1 MKPPWLPSGL
11 PRRHRHNET
20 ATMNRL
26 NERVLTRLQEME
38 VRFEETLAEMVK
50 PDVASD
56 TNRLRDLGI
65 LHSELRPVV
74 EAYREYNDAMDEM
87 GEAAELLTAET
98 DSDMRDYLTSL
109 HSEGEHEL
117 ERIVTRLQVLLI
129 PKDPDDDKGVIVE
142 LRPAAGGDE
151 AGLWATDLHR
161 MYERF
166 AERHGWAT
174 EPINLSWAD
183 GGGLSFGQFAVK
195 GKGAYSRF
203 KWEAGPHRVQ
213 RVPKTE
219 SQGRIHTSI
228 ATVAILPEVEA
239 VEVEIHENDLEV
251 ETMRSQGPG
260 GQSVN
265 TTDSAVRITHVPTG
279 LVVSC
284 QDEKSQLQNKLKAM
298 RVLRARLYQ
307 QQLEEQMGERSDARR
322 LQVGTGERAEKIRTY
337 NFKENR
343 VTDHRVGMTVHS
355 LPAILDGDLDG
366 FHESLMAQAAAD
378 VLAGES

>member
-1 MKPPWLPSGL
+1 
-11 PRRHRHNET
+11 
-20 ATMNRL
+20 MNRL
-26 NERVLTRLQEME
+26 NERVLKRLHEME
-38 VRFEETLAEMVK
+38 ERFEETLSAMAA
-50 PDVASD
+50 PDVAANP
-56 TNRLRDLGI
+56 NRLRELGI
-65 LHSELRPVV
+65 LHSELKPVV
-74 EAYREYNDAMDEM
+74 EAYREYNDAVAEM
-87 GEAAELLTAET
+87 GEAVEMLEAEA
-98 DSDMRDYLTSL
+98 DPDMREYINSL
-109 HSEGEHEL
+109 QSESEQDL
-117 ERIVTRLQVLLI
+117 ERIVTRLQVLLV
-129 PKDPDDDKGVIVE
+129 PKDIDDDKDVIVE

-174 EPINLSWAD
+174 EPIDLSWAD

-228 ATVAILPEVEA
+228 ATVAVLPEVEA
-239 VEVEIHENDLEV
+239 VEVEIHDNDLEI
-251 ETMRSQGPG
+251 ETMRSTGPG

-265 TTDSAVRITHVPTG
+265 TTDSAIRITHKPTG
-279 LVVSC
+279 MVVSC

-322 LQVGTGERAEKIRTY
+322 SQVGTGERAEKIRTY

-343 VTDHRVGMTVHS
+343 VTDHRIGMTVHS

-366 FHESLMAQAAAD
+366 FHEGLMAQAAAD
-378 VLAGES
+378 VLAGDS

>member
-1 MKPPWLPSGL
+1 V
-11 PRRHRHNET
+11 T
-20 ATMNRL
+20 L
-26 NERVLTRLQEME
+26 NQRVLGRLEEME
-38 VRFEETLAEMVK
+38 GRFEETLIAMADPATAGDANK
-50 PDVASD
+50 
-56 TNRLRDLGI
+56 LKDLGL
-65 LHSELRPVV
+65 LHAELKPVV
-74 EAYREYNDAMDEM
+74 DAYRAYKSAQAEIAEADEM
-87 GEAAELLTAET
+87 LVAEADA
-98 DSDMRDYLTSL
+98 DMREYLTSL
-109 HSEGEHEL
+109 RTEREGEMEKL
-117 ERIVTRLQVLLI
+117 AGELQVLLV
-129 PKDPDDDKGVIVE
+129 PKDPDDDKDVIIE
-142 LRPAAGGDE
+142 LRPAAGGEE

-166 AERHGWAT
+166 AERHGWGV
-174 EPINLSWAD
+174 EPINISWAD
-183 GGGLSFGQFAVK
+183 GGGITFGQFAVK

-219 SQGRIHTSI
+219 SQGRVHTSI
-228 ATVAILPEVEA
+228 ATVAVLPEVEE
-239 VEVEIHENDLEV
+239 VEVQINDSDLEI

-265 TTDSAVRITHVPTG
+265 TTDSAVRITHKPTG

-322 LQVGTGERAEKIRTY
+322 RQVGTGVRAEKIRTY

-343 VTDHRVGMTVHS
+343 VTDHRVGITLHS
-355 LPAILDGDLDG
+355 LPAILDGDLDEI
-366 FHESLMAQAAAD
+366 HEGLMAQEAAD
-378 VLAGES
+378 LLAGDA